1 MKTLGYYNGKYDEID
16 KIMIPMSDRSHW
28 FGDGVYDATC
38 ARNYKIMAIDEHVDR
53 FFNSARL
60 LNINLGFTKEYL
72 KGLLNELVQKLDDDE
87 LFVYWQA
94 TRGGNGLRSHNYDK
108 EQKANLWITIC
119 PEKITDKDREY
130 KLTSMEDTRFLH
142 CNIKTLNLIPSVVA
156 YQHAKENNCDE
167 TVFHRGDIVTECAHS
182 NVHIIKDKKF
192 ITHPADEYIL
202 PGIARV
208 HLLKAC
214 KALNI
219 EVEERPFTVDELI
232 NADEVIVSSSGD
244 LCIRATE
251 FEGKAVGKKDN
262 DTFNRQELAD
272 FLSVER
278 SAMSAELSRMQKDK
292 LITYHKNNFT
302 LL

>member
-72 KGLLNELVQKLDDDE
+72 KDLLNELVQKLDDDE

-119 PEKITDKDREY
+119 PEEITDKDKEY

-156 YQHAKENNCDE
+156 YQYAKENNCDE

-202 PGIARV
+202 PGIARA

-219 EVEERPFTVDELI
+219 EVEERTFTVDELI

-251 FEGKAVGKKDN
+251 FEGKAVGKKDS
-262 DTFNRQELAD
+262 DTFDRLKEYIYQEWL
-272 FLSVER
+272 ECT
-278 SAMSAELSRMQKDK
+278 KK
-292 LITYHKNNFT
+292 
-302 LL
+302 

>member
-119 PEKITDKDREY
+119 PEEITDKDKEY
-130 KLTSMEDTRFLH
+130 KLTSMEDTRFLY

-262 DTFNRQELAD
+262 DTFNRLKEYIYQEWL
-272 FLSVER
+272 ECT
-278 SAMSAELSRMQKDK
+278 KK
-292 LITYHKNNFT
+292 
-302 LL
+302 

>member
-72 KGLLNELVQKLDDDE
+72 KDLLNELVQKLDDDE

-119 PEKITDKDREY
+119 PEEITDKDKEY

-167 TVFHRGDIVTECAHS
+167 TVFYRGNIVTECAHS

-202 PGIARV
+202 PGIARA

-219 EVEERPFTVDELI
+219 EVEERTFTVDELI

-251 FEGKAVGKKDN
+251 FEGKAVGKKDS
-262 DTFNRQELAD
+262 DTFDRLKEYIYQEWL
-272 FLSVER
+272 ECT
-278 SAMSAELSRMQKDK
+278 KK
-292 LITYHKNNFT
+292 
-302 LL
+302 

>member
-72 KGLLNELVQKLDDDE
+72 KDLLNELVQKLDDDE

-119 PEKITDKDREY
+119 PEEITDKDKEY

-251 FEGKAVGKKDN
+251 FEGKAVGKKDG
-262 DTFNRQELAD
+262 DTFNRLKEYIYQEWL
-272 FLSVER
+272 ECT
-278 SAMSAELSRMQKDK
+278 KK
-292 LITYHKNNFT
+292 
-302 LL
+302 

>member
-119 PEKITDKDREY
+119 PEEITDKDKEY

-251 FEGKAVGKKDN
+251 FEGKAIGKKDN
-262 DTFNRQELAD
+262 DTFNRLKEYIYQEWL
-272 FLSVER
+272 ECT
-278 SAMSAELSRMQKDK
+278 KK
-292 LITYHKNNFT
+292 
-302 LL
+302 

>member
-53 FFNSARL
+53 FFYSARL

-119 PEKITDKDREY
+119 PEEITDKDKEY

-262 DTFNRQELAD
+262 DTFNRLKEYIYQEWL
-272 FLSVER
+272 ECT
-278 SAMSAELSRMQKDK
+278 KK
-292 LITYHKNNFT
+292 
-302 LL
+302 

>member
-1 MKTLGYYNGKYDEID
+1 MKTLGYYNGKFDEID

-119 PEKITDKDREY
+119 PEEITDKDKEY

-262 DTFNRQELAD
+262 DTFNRLKEYIYQEWL
-272 FLSVER
+272 ECT
-278 SAMSAELSRMQKDK
+278 KK
-292 LITYHKNNFT
+292 
-302 LL
+302 

>member
-119 PEKITDKDREY
+119 PEEITDKDKEY

-156 YQHAKENNCDE
+156 YQYAKENNCDE

-202 PGIARV
+202 PGIARA

-251 FEGKAVGKKDN
+251 FEGKAVGKKDS
-262 DTFNRQELAD
+262 DTFNRLKEYIYQEWL
-272 FLSVER
+272 ECT
-278 SAMSAELSRMQKDK
+278 KK
-292 LITYHKNNFT
+292 
-302 LL
+302 

>member
-72 KGLLNELVQKLDDDE
+72 KDLLNELVQKLDDDE

-119 PEKITDKDREY
+119 PEEITDKDKEY

-156 YQHAKENNCDE
+156 YQHARENNCDE

-262 DTFNRQELAD
+262 DTFNRLKEYIYQEWL
-272 FLSVER
+272 ECT
-278 SAMSAELSRMQKDK
+278 KK
-292 LITYHKNNFT
+292 
-302 LL
+302 

>member
-72 KGLLNELVQKLDDDE
+72 KDLLNELVQKLDDDE

-119 PEKITDKDREY
+119 PEEITDKDKEY

-262 DTFNRQELAD
+262 DTFNRLKEYIYQEWL
-272 FLSVER
+272 ECT
-278 SAMSAELSRMQKDK
+278 KK
-292 LITYHKNNFT
+292 
-302 LL
+302 

>member
-72 KGLLNELVQKLDDDE
+72 KDLLNELVQKLDDDE

-192 ITHPADEYIL
+192 ITHPVDEYIL
-202 PGIARV
+202 PGIARA

-219 EVEERPFTVDELI
+219 EIEERPFTVDELI

-251 FEGKAVGKKDN
+251 FEGKAVGKKDS
-262 DTFNRQELAD
+262 DTFDRLKEYIYQEWL
-272 FLSVER
+272 ECT
-278 SAMSAELSRMQKDK
+278 KK
-292 LITYHKNNFT
+292 
-302 LL
+302 

>member
-1 MKTLGYYNGKYDEID
+1 MKTLVYYNGKYDEID

-119 PEKITDKDREY
+119 PEEITDKDKEY

-262 DTFNRQELAD
+262 DTFNRLKV
-272 FLSVER
+272 S
-278 SAMSAELSRMQKDK
+278 LSRMVRM
-292 LITYHKNNFT
+292 Y
-302 LL
+302 

>member
-1 MKTLGYYNGKYDEID
+1 MKTLGYYNGKCDEIE

-60 LNINLGFTKEYL
+60 LDINLGFTKEYL
-72 KGLLNELVQKLDDDE
+72 KNLLNELVQKLDDDE

-94 TRGGNGLRSHNYDK
+94 TRGGNGLRSHNYDE
-108 EQKANLWITIC
+108 EQKANLWVTIC
-119 PEKITDKDREY
+119 PEKITDRDREY

-156 YQHAKENNCDE
+156 YQHAKEKNCDE

-202 PGIARV
+202 PGIARA

-251 FEGKAVGKKDN
+251 FEGKAVGKKDS
-262 DTFNRQELAD
+262 DTFDRLKEYIYQEWL
-272 FLSVER
+272 ECT
-278 SAMSAELSRMQKDK
+278 KK
-292 LITYHKNNFT
+292 
-302 LL
+302 

>member
-72 KGLLNELVQKLDDDE
+72 KDLLNELVQKLDDDE

-119 PEKITDKDREY
+119 PEEITDKDKEY

-208 HLLKAC
+208 HLIKAC

-262 DTFNRQELAD
+262 DTFNRLKEYIYQEWL
-272 FLSVER
+272 ECT
-278 SAMSAELSRMQKDK
+278 KK
-292 LITYHKNNFT
+292 
-302 LL
+302 

>member
-72 KGLLNELVQKLDDDE
+72 KDLLNELVQKLDDDE

-119 PEKITDKDREY
+119 PEEITDKDKEY

-156 YQHAKENNCDE
+156 YQYAKENNCDE

-202 PGIARV
+202 PGIARA

-262 DTFNRQELAD
+262 DTFNRLKEYIYQEWL
-272 FLSVER
+272 ECT
-278 SAMSAELSRMQKDK
+278 KK
-292 LITYHKNNFT
+292 
-302 LL
+302 

>member
-72 KGLLNELVQKLDDDE
+72 KDLLNELVQKLDDDE

-119 PEKITDKDREY
+119 PEEITDKDKEY

-156 YQHAKENNCDE
+156 YQYAKENNCDE

-202 PGIARV
+202 PGIARA

-262 DTFNRQELAD
+262 DNFYRLKEYIYQEWL
-272 FLSVER
+272 ECT
-278 SAMSAELSRMQKDK
+278 KK
-292 LITYHKNNFT
+292 
-302 LL
+302 

>member
-38 ARNYKIMAIDEHVDR
+38 ARNYKTMAIDEHVDR

-72 KGLLNELVQKLDDDE
+72 KDLLNELVQKLDDDE

-94 TRGGNGLRSHNYDK
+94 TRDGNGLRSHNYDK

-119 PEKITDKDREY
+119 PEEITDKDKEY

-262 DTFNRQELAD
+262 DTFNRLKEYIYQEWL
-272 FLSVER
+272 ECT
-278 SAMSAELSRMQKDK
+278 KK
-292 LITYHKNNFT
+292 
-302 LL
+302 

>member
-108 EQKANLWITIC
+108 EQKANLWITIY
-119 PEKITDKDREY
+119 PEEITDKDKEY

-262 DTFNRQELAD
+262 DTFNRLKEYIYQEWL
-272 FLSVER
+272 ECT
-278 SAMSAELSRMQKDK
+278 KK
-292 LITYHKNNFT
+292 
-302 LL
+302 

>member
-119 PEKITDKDREY
+119 PEEITDKDREY

-262 DTFNRQELAD
+262 DTFNRLKEYIYQEWL
-272 FLSVER
+272 ECT
-278 SAMSAELSRMQKDK
+278 KK
-292 LITYHKNNFT
+292 
-302 LL
+302 

>member
-38 ARNYKIMAIDEHVDR
+38 ARNYKTMAIDEHVDR

-72 KGLLNELVQKLDDDE
+72 KDLLNELVQKLDDDE

-119 PEKITDKDREY
+119 PEEITDKDKEY

-156 YQHAKENNCDE
+156 YQYAKENNCDE

-202 PGIARV
+202 PGIARA

-262 DTFNRQELAD
+262 DTFNRLKEYIYQEWL
-272 FLSVER
+272 ECT
-278 SAMSAELSRMQKDK
+278 KK
-292 LITYHKNNFT
+292 
-302 LL
+302 

>member
-72 KGLLNELVQKLDDDE
+72 KDLLNELVQKLDDDE

-119 PEKITDKDREY
+119 PEEITDKDKEY

-202 PGIARV
+202 PGIARA

-214 KALNI
+214 KVLNI

-262 DTFNRQELAD
+262 DTFNRLKEYIYQEWL
-272 FLSVER
+272 ECT
-278 SAMSAELSRMQKDK
+278 KK
-292 LITYHKNNFT
+292 
-302 LL
+302 

>member
-72 KGLLNELVQKLDDDE
+72 KDLLNELVQKLDDDE

-119 PEKITDKDREY
+119 PEEITDKDREY

-202 PGIARV
+202 PGIARA

-214 KALNI
+214 KELNI

-251 FEGKAVGKKDN
+251 FEGKAVGKKDS
-262 DTFNRQELAD
+262 DTFDRLKEYIYQEWL
-272 FLSVER
+272 ECT
-278 SAMSAELSRMQKDK
+278 KK
-292 LITYHKNNFT
+292 
-302 LL
+302 

>member
-16 KIMIPMSDRSHW
+16 KIMIPMLDRSHW

-119 PEKITDKDREY
+119 PEEITDKDKEY

-202 PGIARV
+202 PGIARA

-251 FEGKAVGKKDN
+251 FEGKAVGKKDG
-262 DTFNRQELAD
+262 DTFNRLKEYIYQEWL
-272 FLSVER
+272 EYT
-278 SAMSAELSRMQKDK
+278 KK
-292 LITYHKNNFT
+292 
-302 LL
+302 

>member
-72 KGLLNELVQKLDDDE
+72 RGLLNELVQKLDDDE

-119 PEKITDKDREY
+119 PEEITDKDKEY

-262 DTFNRQELAD
+262 DTFNRLKEYIYQEWL
-272 FLSVER
+272 ECT
-278 SAMSAELSRMQKDK
+278 KK
-292 LITYHKNNFT
+292 
-302 LL
+302 